1 MNSHPIPTYAPAPG
15 ASASDHQPPH
25 YQSQSQSQSASHIPP
40 SPAFWASTRSQP
52 GSLDAAAHSHPMG
65 LTSPNINLL
74 VQAHGQVP
82 GQGPADT
89 PSTAAGK
96 SESAADINMSVSDML
111 DPNERSVRFDT
122 EPKTFFVP
130 RPQPRHSQTSL
141 LEQSNVLHS
150 EHDDPGESKR
160 ARTAPSVS
168 EDRPPST
175 VHRRASTS
183 FSKAWGQ

>member
-1 MNSHPIPTYAPAPG
+1 
-15 ASASDHQPPH
+15 
-25 YQSQSQSQSASHIPP
+25 
-40 SPAFWASTRSQP
+40 
-52 GSLDAAAHSHPMG
+52 MG

-74 VQAHGQVP
+74 VQAHGQAQ
-82 GQGPADT
+82 GQGQGQGIADT

-141 LEQSNVLHS
+141 LEQSNLLHS

-160 ARTAPSVS
+160 ARRSLVRGRGPSC
-168 EDRPPST
+168 
-175 VHRRASTS
+175 S
-183 FSKAWGQ
+183 FSEACG